1 MTKKYIS
8 YIWTSVAIVIV
19 WAYLFFNVQ
28 KTNSPGENESTKIN
42 TWVTQTGSENLAN
55 TDTKTDSES
64 MNLWQKFNAGEKVNL
79 KCEIET
85 EQEWWKIKQIVYIS
99 SPNIRMD
106 MNVANKAWDN
116 ESHMIMDSQYSYI
129 WGANGPA
136 MKMKN
141 VKDDANKDV
150 ENIPENNTEKNPE
163 QDMKNNLENIPYNKC
178 SEWIVDDS
186 MFKLPAWT
194 EFMDMETL
202 QEDMMNQA
210 TKWMTE
216 EQINMLKSSMPTNN

>member
-8 YIWTSVAIVIV
+8 YIWTSVAIIIV
-19 WAYLFFNVQ
+19 WAFLFFNVQ
-28 KTNSPGENESTKIN
+28 KTEAPSKEITSTWETE
-42 TWVTQTGSENLAN
+42 TWVALVNKWEPKKEIDEAN
-55 TDTKTDSES
+55 Q
-64 MNLWQKFNAGEKVNL
+64 NLWQKFSAGEKVNL

-116 ESHMIMDSQYSYI
+116 ESHMIMNSEYSYI
-129 WGANGPA
+129 WGANWPA

-141 VKDDANKDV
+141 IKDDANKDV

-186 MFKLPAWT
+186 MFKLPDWI
-194 EFMDMETL
+194 EFMDIEEL
-202 QEDMMNQA
+202 QKNIQNQ
-210 TKWMTE
+210 
-216 EQINMLKSSMPTNN
+216 MPSEADIQKLMKQAQQ